1 MKARRLL
8 APGLA
13 ALWGAAASALPVPID
28 TLSDHDLVRYAAGDF
43 DKAAMMNRQVR
54 LGVHHGAVV
63 MADFPCSDVCPNYT
77 VRIIHYLVDGQAD
90 CAAVGG
96 VEETKLV
103 PSGIESVPTRFC
115 VPKVLADEP

>member
-1 MKARRLL
+1 MKALWLL

-13 ALWGAAASALPVPID
+13 AVWGAAAAALPMAVD
-28 TLSDHDLVRYAAGDF
+28 TLSDRDLAHYASGDF
-43 DKAAMMNRQVR
+43 NKAAMMNRQVR

-77 VRIIHYLVDGQAD
+77 VRIIHYLVEGQAD

-115 VPKVLADEP
+115 VPKVIADK